1 MKSLIHKKQALISA
15 LLAGLMLLNPATAD
29 EQKTQNSINVET
41 SEEISKISIKKVRN
55 LGDQEFSYQNSDN
68 NIILVKCNADKI
80 SVKYWYVTEIDSTSM
95 QEATKKMRWHSAIPN
110 SQVQQ
115 ESKFV
120 CDSNLNH

>member
-41 SEEISKISIKKVRN
+41 SEEISKISIKKVRS

-68 NIILVKCNADKI
+68 NFILVKCNADKI
-80 SVKYWYVTEIDSTSM
+80 SVKYWYVTEIDSTST
-95 QEATKKMRWHSAIPN
+95 QEATSKMRWHRSIPN
-110 SQVQQ
+110 SQEQQ
-115 ESKFV
+115 ESKYV
-120 CDSNLNH
+120 CKFNKNH

>member
-15 LLAGLMLLNPATAD
+15 LLAGLTLLNPATAD
-29 EQKTQNSINVET
+29 EQKTQNSIYIKT
-41 SEEISKISIKKVRN
+41 SEEISNISIKKVRS

-80 SVKYWYVTEIDSTSM
+80 SVKYWYVSEIDSTST

-115 ESKFV
+115 ESKYV
-120 CDSNLNH
+120 CKFNKNH

>member
-15 LLAGLMLLNPATAD
+15 LLAGLTLLNPATAD

-41 SEEISKISIKKVRN
+41 SEEISKIS
-55 LGDQEFSYQNSDN
+55 
-68 NIILVKCNADKI
+68 
-80 SVKYWYVTEIDSTSM
+80 VKYWYVSEIDSTST

>member
-15 LLAGLMLLNPATAD
+15 LLAGLTLLNPATAD

-80 SVKYWYVTEIDSTSM
+80 SVKYWYVSEIDSTST

-110 SQVQQ
+110 SKVQQ